1 MEQFKV
7 GDRGITVQDF
17 IEKWNV
23 AYEDKEQQTEFARE
37 MEADLD
43 DLARTNLRDQF
54 AMSALSGL
62 LSKWVDGY
70 NNDLNVKQA
79 RKKLALKCYK
89 IADAMLTQR
98 KTPNENMP

>member
-1 MEQFKV
+1 MTKH
-7 GDRGITVQDF
+7 DF

-23 AYEDKEQQTEFARE
+23 AFEDKEQQVEFARE
-37 MEADLD
+37 MEADLE
-43 DLARTNLRDQF
+43 AVCTPTLRDQF

-89 IADAMLTQR
+89 IAAAMLTQR
-98 KTPNENMP
+98 KENS